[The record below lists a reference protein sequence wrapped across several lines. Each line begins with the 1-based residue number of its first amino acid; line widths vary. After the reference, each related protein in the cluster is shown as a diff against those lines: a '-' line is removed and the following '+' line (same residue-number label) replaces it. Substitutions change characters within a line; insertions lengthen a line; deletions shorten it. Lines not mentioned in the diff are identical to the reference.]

1 MSPPLPSGLDA
12 QRLFPLRAQ
21 TFAALLLAFSLVL
34 AACGPAP
41 ISQSVILTPAQST
54 ADPTLSPPLPTALPT
69 RPNYAPGE
77 LVDYIAQDGDTVP
90 ALAAR
95 FNTSIA
101 GIMAANP
108 VIPRD
113 ATTMPPGFPMKIPIY
128 YRALWG
134 TSFQSLPD
142 NAFVDGP
149 ALVGFNSA
157 AFVMDSEGWLG
168 NYRAYAGG
176 DWRDGANL
184 VDYVAK
190 NFSISPRLLLALL
203 EYQTGALTQPEPPP
217 GRYLLGHRQ
226 VYYESLY
233 LQLVWA
239 ANTLN
244 NGYYSWRAGTL
255 LEFDLPDHTL
265 LRPDPWQNAASVA
278 LQYYFSKI
286 FSGDEFNK
294 AIGAAGILNT
304 YTSLFGDPWSV
315 QSILIPGSLR
325 QPALRLPFPEGHIWS
340 FTGGPHTGW
349 GTGAPLAALDF
360 APPSQ
365 FSGCFKVDDV
375 QFSTAMAD
383 GLVVRSE
390 IDGVALDLD
399 KDGDERTGWVIYYLH
414 LAAEGRSPA
423 GSELQAGDQ
432 IGYPSC
438 EGGRVTGTH
447 VHVARKYNGEWIL
460 AGGPLAFTMD
470 GWTTHYGPTAYKG
483 TLERGSG
490 VVTACDCSD
499 AASTLR
505 AGPP

>member
-1 MSPPLPSGLDA
+1 MSHPLPLGHNTSRFPGLK
-12 QRLFPLRAQ
+12 LQ
-21 TFAALLLAFSLVL
+21 TLIALLLALSLGL

-41 ISQSVILTPAQST
+41 ISQPMIAAPVQST
-54 ADPTLSPPLPTALPT
+54 TAPTSSPPLQTALPT
-69 RPNYAPGE
+69 RPNYSPGE
-77 LVDYIAQDGDTVP
+77 LVDYIAQDGDTLP

-95 FNTSIA
+95 FNTTIA
-101 GIMAANP
+101 EIMTANP
-108 VIPRD
+108 IIPRD

-142 NAFVDGP
+142 HAFVDGP
-149 ALVGFNSA
+149 TLVGFNTT
-157 AFVMDSEGWLG
+157 AFVMNSEGWLR
-168 NYRAYAGG
+168 NFRTYAGG
-176 DWRDGANL
+176 NWRDGPNM
-184 VDYVAK
+184 VDYVAR
-190 NFSISPRLLLALL
+190 NFSISPRLLLAVL

-217 GRYLLGHRQ
+217 GRYILGHRQ

-244 NGYYSWRAGTL
+244 NGYYSWRAGSL

-265 LRPDPWQNAASVA
+265 VRPDPWQNAASVA
-278 LQYYFSKI
+278 LQYYYSKI
-286 FSGDEFNK
+286 FSGDEFHK
-294 AIGAAGILNT
+294 AIGSTGILAA
-304 YTSLFGDPWSV
+304 YTSLFGDPWAV
-315 QSILIPGSLR
+315 QTTLIPGSLR
-325 QPALRLPFPEGHIWS
+325 QPELTLPFPDGRIWS

-349 GTGAPLAALDF
+349 GTGMPLAALDF

-365 FSGCFKVDDV
+365 FSGCFKVDEV

-399 KDGDERTGWVIYYLH
+399 KDGDERTGWVLYYLH
-414 LAAEGRSPA
+414 LAAEGRAPA
-423 GSELQAGDQ
+423 GSELQAGDP

-470 GWTTHYGPTAYKG
+470 GWTTFNGTAAYKG
-483 TLERGSG
+483 TLERGSR
-490 VVTACDCSD
+490 VVIACECSD
-499 AASTLR
+499 AASTLF

>member
-1 MSPPLPSGLDA
+1 MYPPLLSDPDVPPS
-12 QRLFPLRAQ
+12 
-21 TFAALLLAFSLVL
+21 TLLLRTLTAFILVIVL
-34 AACGPAP
+34 GLSGCAPAP
-41 ISQSVILTPAQST
+41 ASQPLEPALAQPTAAPTPS
-54 ADPTLSPPLPTALPT
+54 LPLPAPLAT

-95 FNTSIA
+95 FNTSVPE
-101 GIMAANP
+101 IMAANP
-108 VIPRD
+108 IIPRD

-134 TSFQSLPD
+134 TPFRSLPD

-149 ALVGFNSA
+149 TLVGFNTT
-157 AFVMDSEGWLG
+157 AFVLDSEGWLK
-168 NYRAYAGG
+168 NFRTYAGG
-176 DWRDGANL
+176 DWRDGPNM

-190 NFSISPRLLLALL
+190 NFSISPRLLLAIL
-203 EYQTGALTQPEPPP
+203 EYQTGALTQPDPPA
-217 GRYLLGHRQ
+217 GRYILGHRQ
-226 VYYESLY
+226 IYYESLY

-244 NGYYSWRAGTL
+244 NGYYSWRAGKL

-265 LRPDPWQNAASVA
+265 MRPDPWQNAASVA
-278 LQYYFSKI
+278 LQYYFSRI
-286 FSGDEFNK
+286 FSGDKFNE
-294 AIGAAGILNT
+294 AVGAAGLLNT
-304 YTSLFGDPWSV
+304 YTTLFGDPWAV
-315 QSILIPGSLR
+315 QSTLIPGSLR
-325 QPALRLPFPEGHIWS
+325 QPTLSLPFPVGRIWS
-340 FTGGPHTGW
+340 YTGGPHTGW
-349 GTGAPLAALDF
+349 GTGAPLVAVDF

-365 FSGCFKVDDV
+365 FSGCFKVDEV
-375 QFSTAMAD
+375 QYSTAMAD

-414 LAAEGRSPA
+414 LGTEGRVPA
-423 GSELQAGDQ
+423 GSELHVGDPV
-432 IGYPSC
+432 GYPSC

-460 AGGPLAFTMD
+460 ADGPLAFVMD
-470 GWTTHYGPTAYKG
+470 GWTTYNGAAAYRG
-483 TLERGSG
+483 TLERGG
-490 VVTACDCSD
+490 RVVIACECSD